1 MSNTSN
7 AVRIEQTRITNT
19 VREVASSAMRNAIV
33 NCFPEVLRQITK
45 LATPEY
51 LAELYPHDEELS
63 AAEMKEIVETMAMDT
78 IFNALS
84 FCDTYEACKIE
95 KAIRNL

>member
-7 AVRIEQTRITNT
+7 AVHIEQNRISDT

-33 NCFPEVLRQITK
+33 NCFPEVLRQITE
-45 LATPEY
+45 LASPAY
-51 LAELYPHDEELS
+51 LAELYPHEELS
-63 AAEMKEIVETMAMDT
+63 AAEVKEIVETMAMDT
-78 IFNALS
+78 VSNALN
-84 FCDTYEACKIE
+84 FCNTSEACKIE